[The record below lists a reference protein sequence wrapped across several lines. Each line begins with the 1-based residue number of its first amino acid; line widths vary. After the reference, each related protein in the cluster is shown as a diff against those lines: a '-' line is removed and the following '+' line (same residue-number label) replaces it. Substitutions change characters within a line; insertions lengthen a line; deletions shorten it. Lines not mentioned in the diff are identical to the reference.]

1 MNVRHRVAAFARETR
16 GAEVL
21 EFALV
26 LPLFLFLAAGIID
39 MGFLF
44 NNYQTLTNAARE
56 GARVAIVPGATDT
69 DIRDRVKQYLQ
80 ADGMNPG
87 SVTTTITPVQIV
99 LASGLVNGVKISVAY
114 PYNYMVLGPLAHMVQ
129 SPNTFGTLTIT
140 AAVTTV
146 VHNPSR
152 SPIAD

>member
-1 MNVRHRVAAFARETR
+1 VRHRLAAFARETR
-16 GAEVL
+16 GAEVV

-56 GARVAIVPGATDT
+56 GARVAIVPGATDN

-80 ADGMNPG
+80 ADGMNPD
-87 SVTTTITPVQIV
+87 SVTTTITPVQIN
-99 LASGLVNGVKISVAY
+99 LPGGIVNGVKVHVAY
-114 PYNYMVLGPLAHMVQ
+114 PYNYMVLGPIARMVQ
-129 SPNTFGTLTIT
+129 SPDTFDTVTIRAAATMRTELT
-140 AAVTTV
+140 AGL
-146 VHNPSR
+146 
-152 SPIAD
+152 

>member
-56 GARVAIVPGATDT
+56 GVRVAIVPG
-69 DIRDRVKQYLQ
+69 
-80 ADGMNPG
+80 
-87 SVTTTITPVQIV
+87 
-99 LASGLVNGVKISVAY
+99 
-114 PYNYMVLGPLAHMVQ
+114 
-129 SPNTFGTLTIT
+129 
-140 AAVTTV
+140 
-146 VHNPSR
+146 
-152 SPIAD
+152 